1 MAQKTYAAL
10 LRIFPDNK
18 NSPVVEAELLAVLEK
33 SSSAEQANIGRIE
46 FYSKYNKTSAWAKMQ
61 DDPAIRQCGDSLAC
75 KLLYDASISYHQ
87 LALQKN
93 DTASYAAA
101 SEYYQTFITNYPRAP
116 QASEC
121 HYNLAEIMF
130 SMGNYS
136 QAAEEYITVS
146 KRYPGS
152 KYKETAAW
160 NAIVASQN
168 LLKKENG
175 ALR

>member
-1 MAQKTYAAL
+1 MAQKTYTTL
-10 LRIFPDNK
+10 LRVYPENK
-18 NSPVVEAELLAVLEK
+18 KSPVVEAELMAVLEK
-33 SSSAEQANIGRIE
+33 SLAAEDANFSKIE
-46 FYSKYNKTSAWAKMQ
+46 FFNKYNKNSEWAKMQ
-61 DDPAIRQCGDSLAC
+61 DDLVTRRCGDSLSC

-93 DTASYAAA
+93 DTASYNAAA
-101 SEYYQTFITNYPRAP
+101 EYYRTFITYYPLAW

-130 SMGNYS
+130 SLGNYT

-168 LLKKENG
+168 LLKQEK
-175 ALR
+175 AVR

>member
-1 MAQKTYAAL
+1 MAQKTYATL
-10 LRIFPDNK
+10 LRVYPENK
-18 NSPVVEAELLAVLEK
+18 KSPLVEAELLAVLEK
-33 SSSAEQANIGRIE
+33 SQSTEEANIGRIE
-46 FYSKYNKTSAWAKMQ
+46 FFNKYNKNGAWAKMQ
-61 DDPAIRQCGDSLAC
+61 EDPTTRQYGDSLSC

-93 DTASYAAA
+93 DTSFYNAAA
-101 SEYYQTFITNYPRAP
+101 EYYRTFITSYPLAS

-130 SMGNYS
+130 SLGNYT

-168 LLKKENG
+168 LLKKEKVV
-175 ALR
+175 R

>member
-1 MAQKTYAAL
+1 
-10 LRIFPDNK
+10 
-18 NSPVVEAELLAVLEK
+18 
-33 SSSAEQANIGRIE
+33 
-46 FYSKYNKTSAWAKMQ
+46 MQ
-61 DDPAIRQCGDSLAC
+61 DDPANRRFGDSLAG
-75 KLLYDASISYHQ
+75 KLLYDASISCHQ

-93 DTASYAAA
+93 DSASYAAA
-101 SEYYQTFITNYPRAP
+101 GENYRTFITNYPLAP

-130 SMGNYS
+130 SIGDYT

-168 LLKKENG
+168 LLKKEK
-175 ALR
+175 LMR